1 MTVNIVKSLSVI
13 LSPHKK
19 TIWEKSFQFSNKV
32 QKSISKPLYHDAF
45 IGVLTSHCIYVIMC
59 CVALESC

>member
-19 TIWEKSFQFSNKV
+19 SIWEKSFPFSNEV
-32 QKSISKPLYHDAF
+32 QKSDDIFY
-45 IGVLTSHCIYVIMC
+45 GVLTSHYISVIMC
-59 CVALESC
+59 CVGLESC